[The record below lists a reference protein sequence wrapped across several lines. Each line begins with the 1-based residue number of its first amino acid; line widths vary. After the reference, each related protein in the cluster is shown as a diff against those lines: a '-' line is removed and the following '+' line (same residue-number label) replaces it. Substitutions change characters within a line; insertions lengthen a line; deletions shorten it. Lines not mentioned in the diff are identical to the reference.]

1 MSVRLDFSDSKHFTI
16 YPLADGIFAAIS
28 KKGGSSACNAGIID
42 LGDTCLVFDPFLTP
56 SAAEDLRQSVK
67 DLVGYN
73 PDFVVNSHYHND
85 HIWGNQVF
93 KLPVH
98 IVASMR
104 TYQLMMTAGKK
115 ELDEETATAAQSLAH
130 FQDQYQKTED
140 GIQRIDAELLIGLYE
155 GLVQDLPLLSVR
167 LPDIIYQDRLSFHGI
182 KRSAELISYDQCHT
196 GNDALLF
203 LPEDGII
210 FMGDLLFVGCHP
222 YLGDGDPTNLVKTLR
237 EIRNF
242 KATRFV
248 PGHGLLGTMADLDLM
263 IEYTESCLETAQ
275 ALVKEGRADKE
286 AIDAMPVPEQY
297 KHWHLAMFYQANLRA
312 LCGHLTSDE
321 N

>member
-16 YPLADGIFAAIS
+16 YPLADGVFAAIS
-28 KKGGSSACNAGIID
+28 KKGGSAVCNAGIID
-42 LGDTCLVFDPFLTP
+42 LGNTCLVFDPFLTP
-56 SAAEDLRQSVK
+56 SSAEDLHRSVK
-67 DLVGYN
+67 DLVGYG
-73 PDFVVNSHYHND
+73 PDLVVNSHYHND

-115 ELDEETATAAQSLAH
+115 ELDEETATAAQSLAY
-130 FQDQYQKTED
+130 FQDLYQKTED
-140 GIQRIDAELLIGLYE
+140 EIQRIDAELLLGYYE

-222 YLGDGDPTNLVKTLR
+222 YLGDGDPTNLVK
-237 EIRNF
+237 
-242 KATRFV
+242 K
-248 PGHGLLGTMADLDLM
+248 
-263 IEYTESCLETAQ
+263 
-275 ALVKEGRADKE
+275 
-286 AIDAMPVPEQY
+286 
-297 KHWHLAMFYQANLRA
+297 
-312 LCGHLTSDE
+312 
-321 N
+321 